1 MNIKICQLDFLK
13 LKLSEKNHFLMNQVV
28 NDQGR
33 FKTIPVLG
41 DYFCAHCLMEPV
53 TWWTNGTDNQEA
65 DTSGHKRSN
74 TIFLQIH
81 IGIHIKYKQRCK
93 VLSIKLRK
101 NYCISL
107 AVTLHRHIHYVQC
120 SGI

>member
-1 MNIKICQLDFLK
+1 
-13 LKLSEKNHFLMNQVV
+13 MNQVV

-33 FKTIPVLG
+33 FKTMPVLG

-74 TIFLQIH
+74 TIFLHIH

-93 VLSIKLRK
+93 VLSIKLR
-101 NYCISL
+101 
-107 AVTLHRHIHYVQC
+107 
-120 SGI
+120 